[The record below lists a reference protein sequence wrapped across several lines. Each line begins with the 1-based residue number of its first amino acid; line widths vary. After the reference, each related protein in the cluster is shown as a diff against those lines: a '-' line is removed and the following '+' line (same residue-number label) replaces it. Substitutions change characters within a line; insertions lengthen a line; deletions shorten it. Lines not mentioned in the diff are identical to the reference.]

1 MMKYFAWNL
10 FYNVTG
16 KCCPHASML
25 VEGEGFSCI
34 ILQQHLKAIAYPL
47 VGVGREKESY

>member
-1 MMKYFAWNL
+1 MSLESAVPMQA
-10 FYNVTG
+10 G
-16 KCCPHASML
+16 ML
-25 VEGEGFSCI
+25 VEGEGFSRI